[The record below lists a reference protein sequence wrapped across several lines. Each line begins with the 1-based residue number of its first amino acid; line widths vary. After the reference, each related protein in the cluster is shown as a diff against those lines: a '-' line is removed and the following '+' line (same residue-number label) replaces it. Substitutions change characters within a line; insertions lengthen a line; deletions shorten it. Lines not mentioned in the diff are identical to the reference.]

1 MRRAYLA
8 LIRIATVFSIGWYKL
23 ETSRKARVHVN
34 TEKILVTR
42 GIYHGIPLKSVAL
55 LVFIHV
61 YDLPETTEMNPWH
74 TLA

>member
-1 MRRAYLA
+1 MEYPTRQLYFLG
-8 LIRIATVFSIGWYKL
+8 IHT
-23 ETSRKARVHVN
+23 RVKVRVY
-34 TEKILVTR
+34 TEKIQNTP
-42 GIYHGIPLKSVAL
+42 GIFHDIPLESVAL